1 MKKYYRVDWT
11 MCDQYDKLSLKEL
24 KQHCRDNNL
33 KGHSKHTNKD
43 SIRGF
48 IRGLEGELDGEL
60 DKDKDTVIK
69 ELEDKIKEY
78 ELKEC
83 FEDTESN
90 NEFTFDGKYDDS
102 ITDNIIMENREREH
116 KKEIETLQNKY
127 DTLHHQNVK
136 LKLKKDM
143 EKNSKDNRQKKI
155 KETFT
160 PVMLDLAKNYKATIV
175 KSLNTNYQIERYNL
189 FIDRHNGFDKELILF
204 HGTDIKNIKP
214 IMENGFSLTTD
225 RAHGSLYGEGIYFT
239 PNIDLALMYPKDG
252 NPIRHILISQVYV
265 NNIIEGRKAVT
276 TFPKI
281 QGTDKYYDTGVDYI
295 HNPTQYVKK
304 SVEDINIIAHIRI
317 DIRKLKK
324 PLTKP
329 TWVNKTGIKIINKTD
344 KNLHIYW
351 NPFKGQS
358 LVNID
363 INICKK
369 MNEIL
374 PGTHSGITTNIGEQ
388 FIAGYYDKDKS
399 FNIIK
404 LIEVCKLK
412 EQFIIE

>member
-1 MKKYYRVDWT
+1 

-33 KGHSKHTNKD
+33 KGYSKHTNKNGLK
-43 SIRGF
+43 GF
-48 IRGLEGELDGEL
+48 IRGLDGELDGGL
-60 DKDKDTVIK
+60 DKDTVIK
-69 ELEDKIKEY
+69 DLQDKIKEY

-83 FEDTESN
+83 FEDTESD
-90 NEFTFDGKYDDS
+90 NEFTFDRKYDDS

-116 KKEIETLQNKY
+116 QKEMDTLQNKY
-127 DTLHHQNVK
+127 DTLHHINLK
-136 LKLKKDM
+136 IKLKKNMKKDVEYKR
-143 EKNSKDNRQKKI
+143 EKKLHN
-155 KETFT
+155 TFT
-160 PVMLDLAKNYKATIV
+160 PVMLDLEKNYKATKV
-175 KSLNTNYQIERYNL
+175 KINNNNYQIERYNL
-189 FIDRHNGFDKELILF
+189 FIDRHNGFDKQLILF

-214 IMENGFSLTTD
+214 IMDNGFSLTTD

-276 TFPKI
+276 TFPKFS
-281 QGTDKYYDTGVDYI
+281 GTSNYCDTGVDNIY
-295 HNPTQYVKK
+295 NPTQYVKK
-304 SVEDINIIAHIRI
+304 SVEDINILAHIRI

-324 PLTKP
+324 PLTIP
-329 TWVNKTGIKIINKTD
+329 TWTNKTGIKIINNTD

-351 NPFKGQS
+351 NPLKGKS
-358 LVNID
+358 LVDID

-374 PGTHSGITTNIGEQ
+374 QGTRSGITTYIGEQ

>member
-1 MKKYYRVDWT
+1 

-33 KGHSKHTNKD
+33 KGYSKHTNKNGLK
-43 SIRGF
+43 GF
-48 IRGLEGELDGEL
+48 IRGLDGELDGGL
-60 DKDKDTVIK
+60 DKDTVIK
-69 ELEDKIKEY
+69 DLQDKIKEY

-83 FEDTESN
+83 FEDTESD
-90 NEFTFDGKYDDS
+90 NEFTFDRKYDDS

-116 KKEIETLQNKY
+116 QKVMDTLQNKY
-127 DTLHHQNVK
+127 DTLHHQHVK
-136 LKLKKDM
+136 LKLNKDM
-143 EKNSKDNRQKKI
+143 KKGIEDKIQKKI

-160 PVMLDLAKNYKATIV
+160 PVMLDLEKNYKATTV
-175 KSLNTNYQIERYNL
+175 TTLNNKYQIERYNL
-189 FIDRHNGFDKELILF
+189 FIDRHNGLDKQLILF
-204 HGTDIKNIKP
+204 HGTNIKNINP

-276 TFPKI
+276 TFPKLP
-281 QGTDKYYDTGVDYI
+281 GTSNYYDTGVDNIY
-295 HNPTQYVKK
+295 NPTQYVKK

-324 PLTKP
+324 PLTKS
-329 TWVNKTGIKIINKTD
+329 TWTNKTGIKIINNTD

-351 NPFKGQS
+351 NPLKGKS
-358 LVNID
+358 LVDID

-374 PGTHSGITTNIGEQ
+374 QGTRSGITTYIGEQ